1 MRVNLY
7 IPVLIFFTVFQLAR
21 VYAQDIENKSLPALW
36 TLQQCIDYA
45 KQHNIQ
51 VNSLRLTKASAE
63 QDLLLSKAAK
73 QPDLSGSYAPQ
84 ITNGKNVNTTGKY
97 FNDQVSTTNNL
108 SLNSSVVLFNGNY
121 ISNDIRQKNLSLKA
135 AGFDV
140 QAEENNITIQVTQAY
155 LATLLAKEN
164 VTYLQ
169 DIVQTSKA
177 QYEQGEVKYNAGSI
191 AKKDL
196 VQLEAQSA
204 TDQYNLVTA
213 QNTER
218 QNTLSLK
225 QLLLL
230 PSGFDMNIVQP
241 DSVAAIVPVTALYD
255 AQQAAVEQRPEI
267 KSSQLNTQI
276 AQLNLLKA
284 KAGLKPS
291 ISASGTIATGNSTL
305 QNGNYI
311 NQLDNNFYQRIGLSV
326 SIPIFNNR
334 QVKTNI
340 EKSKIAISQAN
351 LDLTNTKT
359 ILSQQVEQA
368 YISVQNA
375 QAQYEAAVVQLNAN
389 KENYQMATAALK
401 LGALT
406 TVDYLVQKN
415 LYVQALQAYLQAKY
429 NAAVTVKIYD
439 FYKGDP
445 VKL

>member
-213 QNTER
+213 QNT
-218 QNTLSLK
+218 
-225 QLLLL
+225 
-230 PSGFDMNIVQP
+230 
-241 DSVAAIVPVTALYD
+241 
-255 AQQAAVEQRPEI
+255 
-267 KSSQLNTQI
+267 
-276 AQLNLLKA
+276 
-284 KAGLKPS
+284 
-291 ISASGTIATGNSTL
+291 
-305 QNGNYI
+305 
-311 NQLDNNFYQRIGLSV
+311 
-326 SIPIFNNR
+326 
-334 QVKTNI
+334 
-340 EKSKIAISQAN
+340 
-351 LDLTNTKT
+351 
-359 ILSQQVEQA
+359 
-368 YISVQNA
+368 
-375 QAQYEAAVVQLNAN
+375 
-389 KENYQMATAALK
+389 
-401 LGALT
+401 
-406 TVDYLVQKN
+406 
-415 LYVQALQAYLQAKY
+415 
-429 NAAVTVKIYD
+429 
-439 FYKGDP
+439 
-445 VKL
+445 